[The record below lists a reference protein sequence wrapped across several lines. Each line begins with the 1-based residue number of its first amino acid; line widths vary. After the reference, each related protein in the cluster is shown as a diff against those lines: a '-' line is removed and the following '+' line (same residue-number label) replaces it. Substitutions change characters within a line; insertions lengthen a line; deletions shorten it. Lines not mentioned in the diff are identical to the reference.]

1 MRDFTRPSGRLRALS
16 FSARLVYSVF
26 VVFTVVGL
34 GLTGWLASELVGA
47 DASKTR
53 SYYAGERGE
62 PTVDVAPTAGGPALE
77 LPDDESA
84 SRPEPMPRRKLLE
97 VTHFHLFSMPVYL
110 LILSHIFMLSRLGER
125 QKAAWIG
132 LGSLATAAHIA
143 APWLAASGSPG
154 STAMHATSGA
164 ALGASYLVM
173 SVVPLWEMWWPLS
186 SPTASSPAKNDLNGD

>member
-26 VVFTVVGL
+26 VVFTVLGL

-53 SYYAGERGE
+53 SYYAGERSE
-62 PTVDVAPTAGGPALE
+62 PTLDVAPSAGGPALE

-84 SRPEPMPRRKLLE
+84 PPAEPMPRRKLLE

-110 LILSHIFMLSRLGER
+110 LILCHIFMLSCVGER

-143 APWLAASGSPG
+143 APWLAASGSLG
-154 STAMHATSGA
+154 ATAMYATSGA

-173 SVVPLWEMWWPLS
+173 SVVPLWEMWRPLS
-186 SPTASSPAKNDLNGD
+186 PSAPTSRPPSAEST